1 VATRHR
7 SGLTVP
13 SRHTR
18 RGLAGLAGLLSAAV
32 ALGAAELV
40 AGWIG
45 PAASPVVAVADAV
58 IALSPEPVKSFAIS
72 TFGTDDKPALVI
84 GTLILLA
91 LYAVATG
98 IVALRNRTLAQAGI
112 GLFGFVGI
120 VAAVTRPAG
129 TPLDGLPSFVGAVA
143 GILALRLLIDRL
155 FAEAGADDGT
165 PGVDRRGFLQAGAVA
180 LGVAAL
186 GGGGGR
192 LLQRRFAVA
201 DERAA
206 ITLPRPASPAP
217 PLPAGA
223 DLAPSVPGLTPL
235 VTSNRDFYRVD
246 TAITLPQIAPAAYRL
261 TVTGQVDRPR
271 TYTLDDLL
279 RRHDLIERDVTLT
292 CVSYE
297 IGGVLA
303 SNARWLGVPLGPFL
317 REVGVAG
324 SSTQLVCRSVDG
336 MTIGA
341 STRTALETP
350 DAMLAVGMN
359 GRPLPVTHGFPVR
372 MIIPGQY
379 GYVSACKWLTSIE
392 ATTFEAY
399 DAYWVR
405 EGWAPPPNPI
415 RLASR
420 IDTPVS
426 GRSFAA
432 GRRPI
437 AGVAWA
443 QTRGIARVE
452 VRVDDR
458 PWADARLSPD
468 ADPDVWR
475 QWVLP
480 YDFSPGTHRLT
491 VRATSEDG
499 EVQTSRR
506 ADPYPAGAT
515 GWHSVTVMAR

>member
-1 VATRHR
+1 M
-7 SGLTVP
+7 
-13 SRHTR
+13 
-18 RGLAGLAGLLSAAV
+18 
-32 ALGAAELV
+32 
-40 AGWIG
+40 
-45 PAASPVVAVADAV
+45 
-58 IALSPEPVKSFAIS
+58 
-72 TFGTDDKPALVI
+72 
-84 GTLILLA
+84 
-91 LYAVATG
+91 
-98 IVALRNRTLAQAGI
+98 
-112 GLFGFVGI
+112 
-120 VAAVTRPAG
+120 
-129 TPLDGLPSFVGAVA
+129 
-143 GILALRLLIDRL
+143 
-155 FAEAGADDGT
+155 
-165 PGVDRRGFLQAGAVA
+165 
-180 LGVAAL
+180 
-186 GGGGGR
+186 
-192 LLQRRFAVA
+192 
-201 DERAA
+201 
-206 ITLPRPASPAP
+206 
-217 PLPAGA
+217 
-223 DLAPSVPGLTPL
+223 
-235 VTSNRDFYRVD
+235 
-246 TAITLPQIAPAAYRL
+246 
-261 TVTGQVDRPR
+261 
-271 TYTLDDLL
+271 
-279 RRHDLIERDVTLT
+279 
-292 CVSYE
+292 
-297 IGGVLA
+297 LA

-341 STRTALETP
+341 STRAALETP

-359 GRPLPVTHGFPVR
+359 GRPLPVAHGFPVR

-392 ATTFEAY
+392 ATTFGAY

-405 EGWAPPPNPI
+405 EGWAPPPNAI

-420 IDTPVS
+420 IDTPAS
-426 GRSFAA
+426 GQSFAA

-468 ADPDVWR
+468 TDPDVWR

-499 EVQTSRR
+499 ELQTSRR